1 MNLLRIGAS
10 FLAFLAPAIATA
22 QSARTFVSGSGSDSN
37 PCTVAAPCRSFAQA
51 LTVTN
56 AGGEIL
62 VLDSAGYGTL
72 TINKSVTITSPP
84 GIYGGITVPSGGTG
98 IAITYNNSGNI
109 VLRGLTINGGGVG
122 TTGISISTGSNV
134 EVHGCVIG
142 GMSQNGI
149 SISENGT
156 TIIADTTIS
165 QNGAAAVY
173 MRASSAGGSNA
184 LTMSRVKLLNSDKGF
199 QLSAASNGQGYAAI
213 DSSIVAENTSGFY
226 LTTDTGTGGGT
237 LFSTNT
243 ALHNNNS
250 SFVVGAGAALA
261 LEKTS
266 ARSKNGTS
274 TNNGV
279 ISSFADNAILD
290 AISGNALSTR
300 ALK

>member
-1 MNLLRIGAS
+1 M
-10 FLAFLAPAIATA
+10 
-22 QSARTFVSGSGSDSN
+22 
-37 PCTVAAPCRSFAQA
+37 
-51 LTVTN
+51 TN

-213 DSSIVAENTSGFY
+213 DSSIVAENANGFY